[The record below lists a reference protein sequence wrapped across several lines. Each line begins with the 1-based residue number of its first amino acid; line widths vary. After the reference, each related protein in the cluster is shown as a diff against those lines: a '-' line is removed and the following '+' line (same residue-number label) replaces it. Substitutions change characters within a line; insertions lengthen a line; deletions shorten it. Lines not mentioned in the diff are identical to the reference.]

1 VWLLL
6 RAMLGLSFILTCSV
20 CRRPWI
26 SDGERWH
33 AYHVGEDFNEPPE
46 LVFYC
51 PECAERAFGDLA

>member
-1 VWLLL
+1 
-6 RAMLGLSFILTCSV
+6 MLGLSFILTCSV